1 MPAEIKAMPPSF
13 EPWEPKLEPSRRI
26 AVMMSGG
33 VDSSVT
39 AHILKEAGWEVLGIT
54 MKIPVACDAAAGCCG
69 VDAAFVC
76 DKLGITHYFLDTTDV
91 FNESVIEKFRSEYA
105 AGRTPNPCVDCN
117 SVLKFERV
125 WSFIE
130 EHFGV
135 SNLATGHYA
144 RVRREGGKTYLCKA
158 DDNKKD
164 QSYFLYGIRRER
176 LEHLYFPLADIEKT
190 EVRRL
195 AAEIGL
201 HVSEKPESME
211 LCFAGHG
218 DYRSALD
225 PALINKPG
233 KLTDMSGNVLA
244 EHSGIANY
252 TLGQRRGLGFAAGEP
267 RYVGRIDASTNTVS
281 IGTREEVCFKRI
293 RAAQFNVLV
302 PEKVFA
308 GAELAAKI
316 RSYSAPKSCRII
328 ALENGEAVIEF
339 AEPLFAP
346 TPGQKVVFYDDDVVL
361 AGGTII
367 LIES

>member
-1 MPAEIKAMPPSF
+1 M
-13 EPWEPKLEPSRRI
+13 EPSRQI

-39 AHILKEAGWEVLGIT
+39 AHILKDAGWEVLGIT
-54 MKIPVACDAAAGCCG
+54 MKIPVACGEITGNPAEDAVA
-69 VDAAFVC
+69 VC
-76 DKLGITHYFLDTTDV
+76 KRLGLSHYVLDTTEL
-91 FNESVIEKFRSEYA
+91 FNECVIEKFRSEYA
-105 AGRTPNPCVDCN
+105 CGRTPNPCVDCN
-117 SVLKFERV
+117 SNMKFGRV
-125 WSFIE
+125 WDFIE
-130 EHFGV
+130 EKFGV
-135 SNLATGHYA
+135 ENVATGHYA
-144 RVRREGGKTYLCKA
+144 RIRREAGKTYLCKA
-158 DDNKKD
+158 NDNKKD

-176 LEHLYFPLADIEKT
+176 LEHLYFPLADIEKS

-225 PALINKPG
+225 PALINRPG

-281 IGTREEVCFKRI
+281 IGTRQEVCFKRI
-293 RAAQFNVLV
+293 RATQFNVLV

-308 GAELAAKI
+308 GAELTAKI
-316 RSYSAPKSCRII
+316 RSYSEPKSCRII
-328 ALENGEAVIEF
+328 ALDNVEAVIEF

-346 TPGQKVVFYDDDVVL
+346 SPGQKVVFYDDDVVL

-367 LIES
+367 SVES